1 MGTMLQSSD
10 VTVDDFQ
17 GLEGCNEILNI
28 TVPTSCPD
36 STTLTGTMLMG
47 SETGVTL
54 TVNPLAST
62 PSITK
67 PIVAAGTVS
76 VTPPVRTSKIAP
88 RW

>member
-10 VTVDDFQ
+10 VTVEDSRTRRLQ
-17 GLEGCNEILNI
+17 GNPQHHWPRRHFRSPRRLA
-28 TVPTSCPD
+28 
-36 STTLTGTMLMG
+36 GTMLMG
-47 SETGVTL
+47 SETGAAL

>member
-36 STTLTGTMLMG
+36 STTLTGPCSWG
-47 SETGVTL
+47 R
-54 TVNPLAST
+54 
-62 PSITK
+62 K
-67 PIVAAGTVS
+67 PVS
-76 VTPPVRTSKIAP
+76 R
-88 RW
+88 